1 MQDNILDEGL
11 HALDP
16 LHGLLRAFSR
26 YFVTEAE
33 QNDGLVGRYS
43 SHLGTIIRSDYPL
56 DHLGTLRQTAGQFAK
71 RIDSIELYVQHAERL
86 KKAGL

>member
-1 MQDNILDEGL
+1 MR
-11 HALDP
+11 AL
-16 LHGLLRAFSR
+16 SR
-26 YFVTEAE
+26 YFITEAG

-56 DHLGTLRQTAGQFAK
+56 DHLEVISLSTGLRPTT
-71 RIDSIELYVQHAERL
+71 IDPIDLYVHHAERL